1 MKKYLFKISILAAML
16 IMTESCSKNYL
27 NDIKAENGD
36 LTSSILFT
44 TKAGAVNAL
53 TGIYYILRSENY
65 NGYGG
70 DPNNSGNLTNR
81 GLKTDQFFF
90 DVRGNDIIPT
100 TSWWGNEYNWA
111 ENSYGRIATGSRT
124 LQVWDMFYKV
134 INNANAII
142 KNIGGV
148 SDASD
153 ADKAALSAEAAAL
166 RAYSYFWLARVYQ
179 FTYAKDANA
188 KAVPIYTTPGISG
201 NPRATMKE
209 VYTLIV
215 SDLENAVA
223 KLPADRDKKY
233 RINKNVAA
241 GILAEVYQELA
252 MADPSLWQK
261 AIDNAKIAYDG
272 FPMMSNATY
281 LAGFNDLSNG
291 EWIWGFPVP
300 VDQTLSY
307 YSLFSFIDPVGGY
320 YRNIYINDGFVNLF
334 SATDARKA
342 TFVALAPNA
351 NYPYRKYQTH
361 KYQAKESMSGDILVM
376 RAAEMYLIEA
386 EALAQQGKVSEG
398 TDALYAIQSL
408 RDPAYVKPAG
418 LTKDQLIAAVLL
430 ERRKE
435 LYAEI
440 GAEFFDLKRYQR
452 PLKRTGTHWS
462 VVLDVPAEDERWLFQ
477 VPQPEMD
484 ANPSIPASDQNK

>member
-16 IMTESCSKNYL
+16 TMTESCSKSYL

-36 LTSSILFT
+36 LTSEILFT
-44 TKAGAVNAL
+44 TKSGAVNAL

-111 ENSYGRIATGSRT
+111 ENSYGRIANGSRT

-142 KNIGGV
+142 KNLPGV
-148 SDASD
+148 SDAS
-153 ADKAALSAEAAAL
+153 AEDKAELSAEAAAL

-179 FTYAKDANA
+179 YTYAKDPNA
-188 KAVPIYTTPGISG
+188 KGVPIYTEPGISG
-201 NPRATMKE
+201 HPRASMKD
-209 VYTLIV
+209 VYALIV
-215 SDLENAVA
+215 ADLENAVA

-241 GILAEVYQELA
+241 GILAEVYQEMA
-252 MADPSLWQK
+252 MADATLWQK
-261 AIDNAKIAYDG
+261 AIDNAKTAYDG
-272 FPMMSNATY
+272 FPLMSNASY
-281 LAGFNDLSNG
+281 QAGFNDLTNE

-320 YRNIYINDGFVNLF
+320 YRNIYINEGFVNLF

-342 TFVALAPNA
+342 TFVPVTPNA

-376 RAAEMYLIEA
+376 RAAEMHLIEA
-386 EALAQQGKVSEG
+386 EALAQQGKINEG
-398 TDALYAIQSL
+398 IDALYTIQSL
-408 RDPAYVKPAG
+408 RDPSYTKPAG
-418 LTKDQLIAAVLL
+418 LTKDQLIDAILL

-452 PLKRTGTHWS
+452 PLQRTGTHWS
-462 VVLDVPAEDERWLFQ
+462 AVLNVPATDERWLFQ
-477 VPQPEMD
+477 LPQAEID
-484 ANPSIPASDQNK
+484 ANISMTPADQNK